1 MKHLYTVSLD
11 REKVEALKLWLEPK
25 AISFSGYLNSLIS
38 EQLAAVEKFKIPA
51 DVSEMKL
58 TEFAQMFQKMAVNL
72 AREVKKDIKK
82 G

>member
-1 MKHLYTVSLD
+1 MRKNYTLSLD
-11 REKVEALKLWLEPK
+11 VEKTEALRLWLKPK
-25 AISFSGYLNSLIS
+25 GISFSGYIESLMS
-38 EQLAAVEKFKIPA
+38 EQMAAVERFKIPA

>member
-25 AISFSGYLNSLIS
+25 AISFSGYLNSLMC
-38 EQLAAVEKFKIPA
+38 EQLAAVERFKIPA

-58 TEFAQMFQKMAVNL
+58 TEFAQLFQKMAVNL